1 MSSALPPTG
10 DDTRMWD
17 IWESMFIL
25 PVVTVS
31 DELGVFKALSDEALT
46 TDELV

>member
-1 MSSALPPTG
+1 MSALPPTS
-10 DDTRMWD
+10 DDTRIWD

-31 DELGVFKALSDEALT
+31 DELGIFKA
-46 TDELV
+46 